1 MLKKIKGL
9 KVIDSKKPGPTIT
22 IIAGTHGDEIC
33 GVKAFKKV
41 IPNIQLKK
49 GKVYFIL
56 GNLKAIK
63 LNKRQYQTN
72 LNRLYK
78 DDSLIDDKTKQ
89 CYEYKRSREIIPYL
103 DESDALLDIHS
114 SMNKNSTPFAICEK
128 PAIEVA
134 KVLPV
139 KIISTGFNDIEP
151 GGTDGY
157 MFSKGK
163 IGICIECGNHIS
175 DLSNYNAIES
185 IYRFLN
191 YFNMI
196 NMPPTKIVNVYS
208 IYKTKNNFKPTKY
221 FKDFESIKKGSII
234 GYDGDK
240 KVISKKDSFI
250 LFSNSRTKPNKEAFI
265 LGTDI

>member
-1 MLKKIKGL
+1 MLKKISGL
-9 KVIDSKKPGPTIT
+9 KVIDSQKPGPTIT

-78 DDSLIDDKTKQ
+78 DDSLIDIKTKK

-103 DESDALLDIHS
+103 NESDALLDIHS

-128 PAIEVA
+128 NIVKIA

-139 KIISTGFNDIEP
+139 KTIATGFNAMEP

-185 IYRFLN
+185 IYKFLN
-191 YFNMI
+191 YFGMVDI
-196 NMPPTKIVNVYS
+196 PKTKTVNVYF
-208 IYKTKNNFKPTKY
+208 IYKTKNNFKPIKC
-221 FKDFESIKKGSII
+221 FRDFESIKKGSLI
-234 GYDGDK
+234 GYDGGK
-240 KVISKKDSFI
+240 KIIAKKDSFI
-250 LFSNSRTKPNKEAFI
+250 LFPVKRTKPNKEAFI
-265 LGTDI
+265 LGSNT